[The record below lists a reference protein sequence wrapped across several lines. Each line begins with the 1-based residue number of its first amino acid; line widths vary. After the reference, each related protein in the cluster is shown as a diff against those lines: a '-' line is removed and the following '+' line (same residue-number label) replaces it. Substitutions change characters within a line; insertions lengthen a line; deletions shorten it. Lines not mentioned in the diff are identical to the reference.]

1 MLSFT
6 SSRIVCKWTE
16 KKNKTQRSRLR
27 GKLKEIVLRLYIVF
41 ELFIAD
47 FALVFLRDAHLFE
60 SDRRRFSVKNI
71 DLSST
76 EFNVPRSW
84 SLVEWR
90 SSTDNIYKGMKEK
103 KKNKTKADRRIQAE
117 TSRGTRF
124 SSIRTTYARNH
135 ATPPVQRFRTK

>member
-6 SSRIVCKWTE
+6 SSRVVCKWTE

-60 SDRRRFSVKNI
+60 SDRRRLSVKNI

-76 EFNVPRSW
+76 EFNIPRSW

-90 SSTDNIYKGMKEK
+90 SSTDNIYKGIKEK
-103 KKNKTKADRRIQAE
+103 K
-117 TSRGTRF
+117 
-124 SSIRTTYARNH
+124 
-135 ATPPVQRFRTK
+135 